1 MKRYL
6 VLIINFFLLA
16 VPGTLV
22 WAAAEKAEALDKKIG
37 NLDKL
42 SGLNYFFASWYN
54 DNMWLYAIMVTV
66 IMGVVG
72 LAIAVVTDVILK
84 MIGMEV
90 HKMEHH
96 E

>member
-1 MKRYL
+1 VKHYL
-6 VLIINFFLLA
+6 VLILNFFLLA
-16 VPGTLV
+16 VPSTLV
-22 WAAAEKAEALDKKIG
+22 WGAAEKAEALNKKID
-37 NLDKL
+37 LAKL
-42 SGLNYFFASWYN
+42 TGLNYFFASWYN

-66 IMGVVG
+66 LMGVIG
-72 LAIAVVTDVILK
+72 LLIALVTDIILK

>member
-1 MKRYL
+1 M
-6 VLIINFFLLA
+6 
-16 VPGTLV
+16 V
-22 WAAAEKAEALDKKIG
+22 WAAAEKAEALNKKID
-37 NLDKL
+37 LAKL
-42 SGLNYFFASWYN
+42 TGLNYFFASWYN

-66 IMGVVG
+66 IMGVIG
-72 LAIAVVTDVILK
+72 LLIALVTDIILK